1 MKKNMGTKITQR
13 IVTIKSNN
21 NVGGA
26 MRGFYSF
33 IITALYIISVVS
45 LKVYTFI
52 QLGILEMKDYYIFM
66 RTINVTIFVL
76 TIFYVICLAKVI
88 TNKQLERKE
97 EIN

>member
-1 MKKNMGTKITQR
+1 
-13 IVTIKSNN
+13 
-21 NVGGA
+21 

-66 RTINVTIFVL
+66 RTINVIIFVL
-76 TIFYVICLAKVI
+76 TIFYVICLAKVL